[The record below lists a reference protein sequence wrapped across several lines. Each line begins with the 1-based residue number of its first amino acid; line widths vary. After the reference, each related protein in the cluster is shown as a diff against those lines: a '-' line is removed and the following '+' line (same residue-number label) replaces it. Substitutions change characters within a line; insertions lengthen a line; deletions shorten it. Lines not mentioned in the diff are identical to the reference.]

1 MLREEFLYVVLCGSL
16 SLMAGC
22 KQAAS
27 NAACSQRAVGRAAVS
42 PGDGYA
48 VFFFLP
54 TLASLFVDSGSGVG
68 LKDGSLA
75 IRFRS
80 DSSLRMTGTIAYLWG
95 CTSARFLR

>member
-1 MLREEFLYVVLCGSL
+1 
-16 SLMAGC
+16 MAGC

-27 NAACSQRAVGRAAVS
+27 NAACSQRAAGRAAVS

-54 TLASLFVDSGSGVG
+54 TLASLFVDFGSGVG

-75 IRFRS
+75 IWFRN
-80 DSSLRMTGTIAYLWG
+80 DRGLKGQTLLI
-95 CTSARFLR
+95 